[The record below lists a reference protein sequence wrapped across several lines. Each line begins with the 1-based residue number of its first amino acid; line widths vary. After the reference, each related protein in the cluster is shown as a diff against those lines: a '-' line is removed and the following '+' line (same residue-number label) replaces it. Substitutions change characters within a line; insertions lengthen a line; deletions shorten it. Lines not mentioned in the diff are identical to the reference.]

1 MFLLLDS
8 FLWEM
13 GKLCFVYPY
22 LFAWLCSCNI
32 HRCTWGKMQK
42 TWKLPCPAILQ
53 VFFLKAELHRIMSWD
68 TWKWPQKFSSKSER
82 SISPTFTLRNNKP
95 YLHWYLP
102 REPWEN
108 GSGCSGCLIS
118 MKIYNSQKDRKYGL
132 KEKSRLLLI

>member
-1 MFLLLDS
+1 MIPFFGRWENSVLCILIYLHDFVLVTFIDALEGRCKRLGNYHALLYY
-8 FLWEM
+8 
-13 GKLCFVYPY
+13 K
-22 LFAWLCSCNI
+22 
-32 HRCTWGKMQK
+32 
-42 TWKLPCPAILQ
+42 

-68 TWKWPQKFSSKSER
+68 TWKWPQKFFSKSER

-108 GSGCSGCLIS
+108 GSGCSGCFIS
-118 MKIYNSQKDRKYGL
+118 MKIYHSQKDRKYGL